1 MSRKKLL
8 KILLIALCALAL
20 SFIVCIVFIYTNVA
34 KIWEKPGVDPAVA
47 LAVEIDPETSGLPT
61 YKGGKVEQV
70 EETAGTMDIL
80 LIGVDNRRAGK
91 FTGLSDVMMVLRI
104 DKDKNVLKL
113 ASFMRDTY
121 VPIEGH
127 NMNKLNTAF
136 SEGIDLAKKTFQ
148 QNFGIKTD
156 YYVII
161 NFYGMEDIIDA
172 FGGVDVTINK
182 GQEFEWLNININE
195 INTEDSMHAIKT
207 IDKPGKHH
215 LNGRQ
220 AVAYM
225 RIRHPDWDD
234 GRIARQHN
242 VLSQLF
248 NKAKE
253 ISLDEIPGLID
264 AMYQYVRT
272 DIPLGDILEI
282 AKNVKGITGGLKT
295 FRYPEK
301 YDNFKVKGVGSIVQ
315 PKDFDTEMKKLKDFL
330 EN

>member
-182 GQEFEWLNININE
+182 GQEFEWLNGV
-195 INTEDSMHAIKT
+195 SIK
-207 IDKPGKHH
+207 
-215 LNGRQ
+215 R
-220 AVAYM
+220 
-225 RIRHPDWDD
+225 
-234 GRIARQHN
+234 
-242 VLSQLF
+242 
-248 NKAKE
+248 
-253 ISLDEIPGLID
+253 
-264 AMYQYVRT
+264 
-272 DIPLGDILEI
+272 
-282 AKNVKGITGGLKT
+282 
-295 FRYPEK
+295 
-301 YDNFKVKGVGSIVQ
+301 
-315 PKDFDTEMKKLKDFL
+315 
-330 EN
+330 